1 MCEESGGTVA
11 VLGVEV
17 RRRGTIGPFQ
27 GRGKH
32 AGLKTGLE
40 LLQGETVVY
49 IYCDAI
55 WS

>member
-17 RRRGTIGPFQ
+17 LRRGTIGPFQ

-40 LLQGETVVY
+40 PLQGEAVMY
-49 IYCDAI
+49 IDCDAT
-55 WS
+55 WP